1 MNIKHGQYGF
11 DSRIFAIF
19 AKILAMSETENNHR
33 TALKAWREKEKT
45 ALELS
50 KLIGD
55 LRFDRSIE
63 LVLFRRELH
72 DIRPSEIIDFHKYSK
87 NYVSEPV
94 TLETSLAITKAIT
107 SIQELQPSRIDIG
120 KLASE
125 WINDGKPDDIQKFV
139 RGKLISGMKPHASD
153 DQHRDVVL
161 YGFGRIGRLVAR
173 RLISSTGKG
182 EQLLLR
188 AIVLRPGM
196 KDRTEELHKR
206 MSLLETDSIHGN
218 FQGTIE
224 IFPEESV
231 VEINGNRIHMIFASD
246 PSEINYE
253 DYGIKNALLIDNT
266 GMWDTREKLSAHL
279 RPGISKVILTAPG
292 KDIPNI
298 VVGVNHQN
306 LPLDQENIYCAA
318 SCTTNAIVPIIKIL
332 DDHFKITKGH
342 IETVHAYTSDQNLL
356 DNFHRKPRRGR
367 GAPINMVITSTG
379 AASAV
384 AKVLPHLKGI
394 LTGNAVRV
402 PVPNV
407 SLAILN
413 LSLEKATSLEEILG
427 ALRKETLSGELV
439 EQLQY
444 STSTEYVS
452 SNAVG
457 TTVASVIDVP
467 STILSTDGKTVT
479 IYAWYDNEFGYTC
492 QVVRLAKHVA
502 QVRRFTYY

>member
-1 MNIKHGQYGF
+1 
-11 DSRIFAIF
+11 
-19 AKILAMSETENNHR
+19 MSLVDQNEQTEL
-33 TALKAWREKEKT
+33 ALKDWREKEKS

-50 KLIGD
+50 KLVGD

-63 LVLFRRELH
+63 LVLFRKDLY
-72 DIRPSEIIDFHKYSK
+72 DARPSQIISDHLFAK
-87 NYVSEPV
+87 NYIDKPLDLDLS
-94 TLETSLAITKAIT
+94 LEIAGIISRMNKLA
-107 SIQELQPSRIDIG
+107 PSRIDIG

-125 WINDGKPDDIQKFV
+125 WEEDHKSFN
-139 RGKLISGMKPHASD
+139 KLEDFIHHELQTGLDKEALHFEPK
-153 DQHRDVVL
+153 DVVL

-173 RLISSTGKG
+173 RLISSTGSG
-182 EQLLLR
+182 EQLRLK
-188 AIVLRPGM
+188 AIVVRAGM
-196 KDRTEELHKR
+196 KNQYEEVLKR
-206 MSLLETDSIHGN
+206 LSLLESDSIHGSFPGAIEVN
-218 FQGTIE
+218 PDGTEAI
-224 IFPEESV
+224 
-231 VEINGNRIHMIFASD
+231 INGNKIHMIFAAD

-253 DYGIKNALLIDNT
+253 DYGIHNALLIDNT
-266 GMWDTREKLSAHL
+266 GMFDTREKLSVHF
-279 RPGISKVILTAPG
+279 RPGISEIILTGPG

-298 VVGVNHQN
+298 VVGVNTSEADN
-306 LPLDQENIYCAA
+306 DNENTFSAA
-318 SCTTNAIVPIIKIL
+318 SCTTNAIVPIIQVIDKAFGIE
-332 DDHFKITKGH
+332 KGH

-384 AKVLPHLKGI
+384 SKVLPHLKGK

-402 PVPNV
+402 PIPNV

-413 LSLEKATSLEEILG
+413 LTLEKPSTLEEIL
-427 ALRKETLSGELV
+427 AKLRHASLYGDLV

-444 STSTEYVS
+444 STSNEYVS

-457 TTVASVIDVP
+457 TTCAAVIDAP
-467 STILSTDGKTVT
+467 TTILSADGKTVT

-502 QVRRFTYY
+502 KVRRFAYY